1 MADLAKGRLV
11 TAHCSKVDRYGR
23 HVCQVVVN
31 GVDVGLEQIRRGF
44 AWFFTR
50 YADELPP
57 ERRSSYEKAE
67 AQAKATK
74 GGLWRDEAPV
84 APWAFREAKR
94 NAATTTPLRA
104 AP

>member
-1 MADLAKGRLV
+1 MV
-11 TAHCSKVDRYGR
+11 VD
-23 HVCQVVVN
+23 
-31 GVDVGLEQIRRGF
+31 GVDVGLEQIRRGY

-67 AQAKATK
+67 AEAKAAK
-74 GGLWRDEAPV
+74 AGLWRDQGPV

-94 NAATTTPLRA
+94 NATTATPPRA